1 MTESAHTLLTLVLLA
16 PAENLTAALFWSLI
30 GLIMGS
36 FLNVVI
42 YRFPIMMQRESD
54 NYLALENDDQ
64 PPHTD
69 RYNLLMPGSACTS
82 CGHALSVADNIPLLS
97 YVWLKGRCR
106 YCHAP
111 VSGRYPSVE
120 LLAAALSGL
129 VIWQLGSSLAG
140 LSALVLLWML
150 LAMTFVDIDTQLLP
164 DELTLPLL
172 WLGLLVNLDGTFV
185 PLHDAVIGAAAGYV
199 SLWLVYWL
207 FKLATGKDGIGY
219 GDFKLLA
226 ALGAWLGWMMLP
238 VIVLLSSAV
247 GAVVGLSLI
256 VLRGHQRDRP
266 IPFGPFL
273 AAAGLAA
280 LLFGQSLLQG
290 WLGA

>member
-1 MTESAHTLLTLVLLA
+1 MTDSAEALV
-16 PAENLTAALFWSLI
+16 AALLVAPPGSLGPALLWSLL
-30 GLIMGS
+30 GLIVGS
-36 FLNVVI
+36 FLNVAI

-54 NYLALENDDQ
+54 NYIALENDDQ

-69 RYNLLMPGSACTS
+69 RYNLMVPGSSCTS
-82 CGHALSVADNIPLLS
+82 CAHALSVADNIPIVS

-111 VSGRYPSVE
+111 ISVRYPAVE
-120 LLAAALSGL
+120 LLTAALSGV

-150 LAMTFVDIDTQLLP
+150 LAMTFIDMDTQLLP

-185 PLHDAVIGAAAGYV
+185 PLRDAVIGAAAGYL
-199 SLWLVYWL
+199 SLWVVYWL

-256 VLRGHQRDRP
+256 AFRGHQRDRP

-273 AAAGLAA
+273 AAAGLIA
-280 LLFGQSLLQG
+280 LLYGQPLLHT
-290 WLGA
+290 WLNT

>member
-1 MTESAHTLLTLVLLA
+1 MTDSANALLTALLA
-16 PAENLTAALFWSLI
+16 APAGDLAAALFWSLP
-30 GLIMGS
+30 GLIVGS

-54 NYLALENDDQ
+54 NYIALENDDQ

-69 RYNLLMPGSACTS
+69 RYNLMMPGSACTH
-82 CGHALSVADNIPLLS
+82 CGHALSVADNIPLIS
-97 YVWLKGRCR
+97 YAWLKGRCR

-111 VSGRYPSVE
+111 ISARYPLVE
-120 LLAAALSGL
+120 LLTAALSGV
-129 VIWQLGSSLAG
+129 VIWQMGGSLAG

-150 LAMTFVDIDTQLLP
+150 LAMTFIDIDTQLLP

-185 PLHDAVIGAAAGYV
+185 PLRDAVIGAAVGYLL
-199 SLWLVYWL
+199 LWVVYWL
-207 FKLATGKDGIGY
+207 FKLATGKDGIGF

-238 VIVLLSSAV
+238 VIVLLASTA

-256 VLRGHQRDRP
+256 AFRGHQRDRP

-273 AAAGLAA
+273 AAAGLIA
-280 LLFGQSLLQG
+280 LLFGQSMLQL
-290 WLGA
+290 WLGV

>member
-1 MTESAHTLLTLVLLA
+1 MTDSANALLTALLA
-16 PAENLTAALFWSLI
+16 APAGDLAAALFWSLP
-30 GLIMGS
+30 GLIVGS

-54 NYLALENDDQ
+54 NYIALENDDQ

-69 RYNLLMPGSACTS
+69 RYNLMMPGSACTH
-82 CGHALSVADNIPLLS
+82 CGHALSVADNIPLIS
-97 YVWLKGRCR
+97 YAWLKGRCR

-111 VSGRYPSVE
+111 ISARYPLVE
-120 LLAAALSGL
+120 LLTAALSGV
-129 VIWQLGSSLAG
+129 VIWQMGGSLAG

-150 LAMTFVDIDTQLLP
+150 LAMTFIDIDTQLLP

-185 PLHDAVIGAAAGYV
+185 PLRDAVIGAAVGYLL
-199 SLWLVYWL
+199 LWVVYWL

-256 VLRGHQRDRP
+256 AFRGHQRDRP

-273 AAAGLAA
+273 AAAGLIA
-280 LLFGQSLLQG
+280 LLFGQPLLQA
-290 WLGA
+290 WLGR

>member
-1 MTESAHTLLTLVLLA
+1 MTDSANALLTALLA
-16 PAENLTAALFWSLI
+16 APAGDLAAALFWSLP
-30 GLIMGS
+30 GLIVGS

-54 NYLALENDDQ
+54 NYIALENDDQ

-69 RYNLLMPGSACTS
+69 RYNLMMPGSACPS
-82 CGHALSVADNIPLLS
+82 CGHALSIADNVPLVS

-111 VSGRYPSVE
+111 ISARYPSVE
-120 LLAAALSGL
+120 LLTAILSGI
-129 VIWQLGSSLAG
+129 VIWQMGSSLAG
-140 LSALVLLWML
+140 LSAVLLLWML
-150 LAMTFVDIDTQLLP
+150 IAMTFIDIDTQLLP

-185 PLHDAVIGAAAGYV
+185 PLRDAVIGAAVGYL
-199 SLWLVYWL
+199 SLWAVYWL
-207 FKLATGKDGIGY
+207 FKLVTGKDGIGY

-256 VLRGHQRDRP
+256 AFRGHQRDRP

-273 AAAGLAA
+273 AAAGLIA
-280 LLFGQSLLQG
+280 LLFGQPLLQV
-290 WLGA
+290 WLGR